1 MFNRFKFHIVLALY
15 QQLSFK
21 VLLTAAYCVA
31 YPTIV
36 LAQQPLVTPLTPES
50 TQANSVKANQVN
62 NGETS
67 TALLDTSYLL
77 GPGDQVALSVLGYDD
92 FTNLP
97 ATGPAA
103 PQARLVQD
111 ILPDGT
117 ISIPL
122 VGSVRAAGQ
131 TLNSLTQEITT
142 KLKAYLVSP
151 VVSLSLVNL
160 RPVRVIVSGQVERPG
175 PIQLANLSNTRDRA
189 ETTTAPTL
197 TSAIATAGGV
207 SREADLRGVTLK
219 RILPGGETKIV
230 NFNLWEMIALETGPQ
245 DPVILRDGD
254 AIFVPKLET
263 GTPID
268 SRLIARSSLAP
279 ATVRVRVVGEV
290 KTPGIITIRPDSSIS
305 SAIAAAGGPTVDAKL
320 SNTEFVRMNEN
331 GKIEVN
337 KINLHG
343 LSDNIQIQEG
353 DVIYVPRTTFASVL
367 DYLGRL
373 AAPIGTIGVF
383 RTIFP

>member
-1 MFNRFKFHIVLALY
+1 MFDRSRFHIVLALY
-15 QQLSFK
+15 QRLSFK
-21 VLLTAAYCVA
+21 VLLTAACCVA
-31 YPTIV
+31 CPTVV
-36 LAQQPLVTPLTPES
+36 LSQPLVAPLTTES
-50 TQANSVKANQVN
+50 AQTSSVKVGQANGS
-62 NGETS
+62 GTS
-67 TALLDTSYLL
+67 AAVIDTSYLL
-77 GPGDQVALSVLGYDD
+77 GPGDQISLSVVGYDD

-97 ATGPAA
+97 PTGPAGT
-103 PQARLVQD
+103 PTRLVQD

-142 KLKAYLVSP
+142 KLKIYLVSP

-207 SREADLRGVTLK
+207 SREADLRRVTLK
-219 RILPGGETKIV
+219 RILPGGKTETV

-254 AIFVPKLET
+254 AIFVPKLEV
-263 GTPID
+263 GNPVD
-268 SRLIARSSLAP
+268 SRLISRSSLAP

-290 KTPGIITIRPDSSIS
+290 KTPGIIAVRPDSSIS

-331 GKIEVN
+331 GKIEVK

-353 DVIYVPRTTFASVL
+353 DVIFVPRTTFASVL

-373 AAPIGTIGVF
+373 AAPIGTVGVF
-383 RTIFP
+383 RAIFP

>member
-1 MFNRFKFHIVLALY
+1 V
-15 QQLSFK
+15 S
-21 VLLTAAYCVA
+21 
-31 YPTIV
+31 
-36 LAQQPLVTPLTPES
+36 QPVVVPLT
-50 TQANSVKANQVN
+50 TQSAQTDSVKAGQAN
-62 NGETS
+62 NSGTS
-67 TALLDTSYLL
+67 AALIDTSYLL
-77 GPGDQVALSVLGYDD
+77 GPGDQVSLSVLGYDD

-97 ATGPAA
+97 PTGPTA

-131 TLNSLTQEITT
+131 TLDSLTQEVTT
-142 KLKAYLVSP
+142 KLKTYLVSP

-197 TSAIATAGGV
+197 TSAIAAAGGV
-207 SREADLRGVTLK
+207 SREADLRSVTLK
-219 RILPGGETKIV
+219 RILSDGQIKTV
-230 NFNLWEMIALETGPQ
+230 TFNLWEIIALETGPQ
-245 DPVILRDGD
+245 VPVILRDGD

-263 GTPID
+263 GTPVD
-268 SRLIARSSLAP
+268 SRLIAKSSLAP

-290 KTPGIITIRPDSSIS
+290 KAPGIITVRPDSSIA

-331 GKIEVN
+331 GKIEVK

-343 LSDNIQIQEG
+343 LSDNTQIQEG
-353 DVIYVPRTTFASVL
+353 DVIFVPRTTFASVL

-373 AAPIGTIGVF
+373 AAPVGTIGVF
-383 RTIFP
+383 RAIFP

>member
-1 MFNRFKFHIVLALY
+1 MFDPPRFHPALALY
-15 QQLSFK
+15 QRLSFR
-21 VLLTAAYCVA
+21 VLLTSTCCLASPTVA
-31 YPTIV
+31 
-36 LAQQPLVTPLTPES
+36 LSQPLGAPLTTEPAQAGS
-50 TQANSVKANQVN
+50 VRIGQANG
-62 NGETS
+62 GETS
-67 TALLDTSYLL
+67 ATLIDTSYLL
-77 GPGDQVALSVLGYDD
+77 GPGDQISLSVVGYDD

-97 ATGPAA
+97 PTGPAGTA
-103 PQARLVQD
+103 TRLVQD

-142 KLKAYLVSP
+142 KLKIYLVSP

-197 TSAIATAGGV
+197 TSAISTAGGV
-207 SREADLRGVTLK
+207 SREADLRRVTLK
-219 RILPGGETKIV
+219 RILPGGKTETV

-254 AIFVPKLET
+254 AIFVPKLES
-263 GTPID
+263 GNPVD
-268 SRLIARSSLAP
+268 SRLISRSSLAP

-290 KTPGIITIRPDSSIS
+290 KTPGIIAVRPDSSIS

-320 SNTEFVRMNEN
+320 NNTEFVRMNEN
-331 GKIEVN
+331 GKIEVK

-353 DVIYVPRTTFASVL
+353 DVIFVPRTTFASVL

-373 AAPIGTIGVF
+373 AAPIGTVGVF
-383 RTIFP
+383 RAIFP